1 MDHLDIKTEQAKEL
15 EKKIFAIRS
24 YLRTMQG
31 RIRELRF
38 PVDDDLKVKV
48 DKAESAVS
56 DLQGDRRRADR
67 RPGAGD
73 LHPAEQL

>member
-31 RIRELRF
+31 RIRELKF
-38 PVDDDLKVKV
+38 PVDDELKVRV
-48 DKAESAVS
+48 NKAENAVS
-56 DLQGDRRRADR
+56 DLQALITCMACGSGMG
-67 RPGAGD
+67 RP
-73 LHPAEQL
+73 PQRK